1 VLFYFFLGMVA
12 IWLQKKIPKK
22 DHWFVPANEAAE

>member
-1 VLFYFFLGMVA
+1 MVA